1 MCLHSCTVCERTHV
15 CVFLRERHGRL
26 AFLCYTVMTLT
37 QTVCA
42 AHTNR
47 LPVRVWRYSMAL
59 GLGREV
65 YSMCGGQG
73 ATQQGKALLSPCHRL
88 VPLRVES
95 ASVCMCVSDA
105 VMRVGAQ
112 PNGHLT
118 GAVAL
123 S

>member
-1 MCLHSCTVCERTHV
+1 MEFVYVYVSVSPHAYSLLQHAHVYVCLSRGWYLPVSV
-15 CVFLRERHGRL
+15 
-26 AFLCYTVMTLT
+26 
-37 QTVCA
+37 

-47 LPVRVWRYSMAL
+47 LPVRVWEYSMAL
-59 GLGREV
+59 GLGREL
-65 YSMCGGQG
+65 YSMCWGQG
-73 ATQQGKALLSPCHRL
+73 AAHQGKGLLSPCHRL
-88 VPLRVES
+88 VPSRFES
-95 ASVCMCVSDA
+95 TSVCMCVSDA